1 MEAVWIMCMNFGLRP
16 NVDTSSVRWLEL
28 PLSENDSND
37 KSKTPETPE
46 TSNQYLKAG
55 NTERF
60 NIIS

>member
-1 MEAVWIMCMNFGLRP
+1 MNFGLRP